1 MGNNHVKTLTR
12 SLYQHWLLPQLFL
25 LKSPSSPLVAPLA
38 STSFLK
44 HGFSEPPARCFPWWV
59 LRSRSFWRWECAG
72 GRSAASALIRLS
84 DVPMVSCSLSFL
96 RGGPSRP
103 PADGPWGDRVSLIT
117 VFPAVQLIHVPN
129 SGWKTKQPPEETS
142 CPRGHSSIGVGEVAC
157 DHRVWC
163 ESLSARCLW
172 RLRLSRGRRL
182 QPS

>member
-1 MGNNHVKTLTR
+1 MPSREDFFLFFPPVGGSELFMPFLR
-12 SLYQHWLLPQLFL
+12 AERPCGLFL

-117 VFPAVQLIHVPN
+117 VFPAVQLIHGPN
-129 SGWKTKQPPEETS
+129 SGWKTKQP
-142 CPRGHSSIGVGEVAC
+142 GF
-157 DHRVWC
+157 
-163 ESLSARCLW
+163 LSNLLA
-172 RLRLSRGRRL
+172 
-182 QPS
+182 